1 MLLGVEQVVVES
13 VRFEPI
19 VSLCEETDAAA
30 VGACERVAVVVS
42 VRPRRSWQVRCGRC
56 GRRCPGYDRGRG
68 LRWWRTFDV
77 GLSAAFVEA
86 PATRVRCPVHG

>member
-1 MLLGVEQVVVES
+1 VVES
-13 VRFEPI
+13 VRVEPI
-19 VSLCEETDAAA
+19 VSLRDEADAPPDALSAA
-30 VGACERVAVVVS
+30 SGGASGRVAVVVS

-77 GLSAAFVEA
+77 GLSAALW
-86 PATRVRCPVHG
+86 RHRRHGCGVRCMG